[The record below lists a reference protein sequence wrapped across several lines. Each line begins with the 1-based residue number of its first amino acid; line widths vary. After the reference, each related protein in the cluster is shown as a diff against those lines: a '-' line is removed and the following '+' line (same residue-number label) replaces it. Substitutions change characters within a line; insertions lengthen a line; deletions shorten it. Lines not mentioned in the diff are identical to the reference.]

1 MARDPALLERLQ
13 RRDPATLRRVV
24 DDHARRLYRGARG
37 MGLEPT
43 EAEDVVQDV
52 FLTFLT
58 GLDRF
63 EGRSEVGTFLFG
75 ILHHKVQER
84 RREAA
89 RANRTEPLDEALE
102 SRFHADGRWIQP
114 PVLPDRAVE
123 AREAGAAVRQCLD
136 RLPPLQREVFHLRQ
150 VEELPAAEV
159 GNMVGETGN
168 NVGVL
173 LHRARLRLRDCL
185 DRKGWKAS

>member
-1 MARDPALLERLQ
+1 
-13 RRDPATLRRVV
+13 VV

-58 GLDRF
+58 SLDRF

-89 RANRTEPLDEALE
+89 RANRTEPIDEALE

-123 AREAGAAVRQCLD
+123 AREAGVAVRQCLD

-159 GNMVGETGN
+159 GDMVGETGN